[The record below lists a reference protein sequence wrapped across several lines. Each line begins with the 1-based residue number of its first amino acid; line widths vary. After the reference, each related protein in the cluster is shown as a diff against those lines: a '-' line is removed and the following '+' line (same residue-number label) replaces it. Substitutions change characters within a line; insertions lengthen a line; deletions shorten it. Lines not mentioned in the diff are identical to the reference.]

1 MTAGSH
7 RNAEGLDL
15 GLDPDPVERLA
26 SLLRLRFGEAWV
38 PDLAADSSSALLRS
52 HGGRAICAAP
62 EPTANR
68 IILQAWVD
76 WDWVTPTAVYTA
88 APAGHRDL
96 EHWLS
101 CGDLTDAGH
110 AMTQLLQGLLD
121 QLEPYPPREDGRDHV
136 DHDGAE
142 QQLERLA
149 AQAGELTRRSRDF
162 TARLIYRK
170 PVAADARHLVRLASQ
185 TASTAARVDL
195 LRGPAATRDDVP
207 RR

>member
-1 MTAGSH
+1 MTAGP
-7 RNAEGLDL
+7 RKNAPGLDL
-15 GLDPDPVERLA
+15 GLEPVERLA

-38 PDLAADSSSALLRS
+38 PDHAADSSSAVLRS
-52 HGGRAICAAP
+52 REGRAICAVP
-62 EPTANR
+62 EPAANR

-88 APAGHRDL
+88 DPAGHRDL
-96 EHWLS
+96 GHWLS
-101 CGDLTDAGH
+101 CGDLADAGH
-110 AMTQLLQGLLD
+110 AMTELLQGLLD
-121 QLEPYPPREDGRDHV
+121 QLEPYPPREDGGEHV
-136 DHDGAE
+136 DLEGAE

-149 AQAGELTRRSRDF
+149 GQAGELARCSRDF

-170 PVAADARHLVRLASQ
+170 PVAADARHLVRLADQ
-185 TASTAARVDL
+185 AASTAARVDL